1 MPFGLGFFAT
11 AGVRAAAGSFDLLQ
25 TQVLSSAEPSVTFSN
40 LNTAYGS
47 TYQHLQIRMV
57 TKDTSAGAASYDLI
71 RLNGDTG
78 SNYSWHRLQADGSSV
93 ASTAGTS
100 TNGMNAYLNAYQ
112 SAANAFSVSVFDL
125 LDPFETT
132 KNKTIRVLTGGALG
146 SFNYVAL
153 TSGNWRNTA
162 SVTSVTINASA
173 NFVVGSRFSL
183 YGIKAA

>member
-11 AGVRAAAGSFDLLQ
+11 AGAGGAGSFDLLE
-25 TQVLSSAEPSVTFSN
+25 TQVLTGAAASVTFSN
-40 LNTAYGS
+40 LTTSYGS
-47 TYQHLQIRMV
+47 TYQHLQIRML
-57 TKDTSAGAASYDLI
+57 TKDTSSTAASYDLI
-71 RLNGDTG
+71 LLNGDTG

-93 ASTAGTS
+93 SSTAGTS

-112 SAANAFSVSVFDL
+112 TTANAFSASVFDL
-125 LDPFETT
+125 VDPFEIT
-132 KNKTIRVLTGGALG
+132 KNKTIRVLTGVALG

-183 YGIKAA
+183 YGIKAT